1 MNYRNFKGQVMTDI
15 SKITYE
21 DYLEYQNS
29 LMHYGVKGMRWGVRK
44 EDDYVSSKKPSAAR
58 KASIAAESGLNIAK
72 AAHLTDVLPTSP
84 MGAVVNELS
93 RKMIDPAYEFDPAG
107 FALRLG
113 VASAVKAADGGAVGG
128 AVQASKNALRGGWKK
143 KPELAEPGMSLKDIQ
158 EKVVK
163 PINPDY
169 PGLGTT
175 NNCMR
180 CTYAY
185 EMRRRGYDVKPS
197 RTIFATGQNA
207 IGKKVI
213 LGNQS
218 KNVKIKN
225 EQYALAKPIVKAL
238 NGRPT
243 STDIMNALAKEPN
256 GSRGELQMSWGPL
269 AGGHSV
275 AYEIINNKPVV
286 IDAQSGKS
294 YNDPKALNEL
304 TKMGVSFKYTRLD
317 NVNLNKVA
325 MPAWMRDAKE

>member
-29 LMHYGVKGMRWGVRK
+29 LMHYGVKGMKWGVRK
-44 EDDYVSSKKPSAAR
+44 DDDYVSSKKPSAAR
-58 KASIAAESGLNIAK
+58 KASIAAESGLNLAK
-72 AAHLTDVLPTSP
+72 AAHLTAVLPTSP
-84 MGAVVNELS
+84 MGAVINELS
-93 RKMIDPAYEFDPAG
+93 RKMVDPTYEFDPAG

-128 AVQASKNALRGGWKK
+128 AVQASKNALRGDWKK

-197 RTIFATGQNA
+197 PTIFATGQNA

-225 EQYALAKPIVKAL
+225 EQYAHAKPIVKAFK
-238 NGRPT
+238 GRPT
-243 STDIMNALAKEPN
+243 ATDIMNSLAKEPN

-275 AYEIINNKPVV
+275 AYEVINNKPVV
-286 IDAQSGKS
+286 IDTQSGKS